1 MTNSPL
7 VLIVEDSPSQAKQ
20 LAHELSERGVR
31 TIIADDGPD
40 GLRAVDEFQPDLIVL
55 DIILPT
61 MDGYQ
66 ICRRLKRDE
75 DTMHIPIIM
84 LTASDDFDA
93 ILQSLENGADDYI
106 AKDVFAVKNVI
117 SSLQTFGLL
126 DTE

>member
-93 ILQSLENGADDYI
+93 ILQILENGADDYI